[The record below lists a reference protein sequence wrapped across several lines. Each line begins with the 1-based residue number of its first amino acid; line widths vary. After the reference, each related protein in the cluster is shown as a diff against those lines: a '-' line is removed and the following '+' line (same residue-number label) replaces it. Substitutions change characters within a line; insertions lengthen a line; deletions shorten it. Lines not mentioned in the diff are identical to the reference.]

1 MNKKIIFLSLL
12 ILILVLCFSAG
23 TITAFASDDGD
34 EEDTSPKTYYNY
46 VDTLSKANMVN
57 YNTKDR
63 LQTYEYFDMN
73 CYPNRNLFLSYMT
86 PSQTSNSSSLNN
98 DTLIEKASN
107 ENFEIQTS
115 TEYIQQEVNEK
126 TQQRIIIG
134 GDDRTR
140 ISNTRDWPYRGTVY
154 LEILFST
161 GKKGFGT
168 GFMMGPNLLVTA
180 AHNVYDDVTNDNKF
194 NPEFAVEVDVY
205 AGINGESAL
214 PTYQYYAESRVISI
228 QKEYYLYADS
238 EEYFL
243 SGEEYADW
251 AVIELDR
258 NLGNETGYYGKIEN
272 WHEVGSS
279 IYSYGYPNFDDNDIK
294 RTMWEAHGTIT
305 GEINSLYL
313 SDIDNAGGQSGSPI
327 FMTHANGNTYVC
339 GILIGEYGSMNCIKT
354 FNSFIYHYLNSFVCY
369 HNILHRV
376 ATILPTDYGFGDAY
390 PTSDGIRMNYRT
402 HKLSNGFTFKTRR
415 YRTGYIH
422 NEYVVMSP
430 FRVNI
435 NEAFIEYTF
444 DFPVSYIKVYLCHWR
459 SLTNEW
465 TSSLTC
471 DAVVRV
477 KNGNDYQT
485 VFDLIEADLPR
496 SRVQPTAYT
505 IVFDNPVYSFEF
517 YMKSKQ
523 YCTNESNRGRVCI
536 GTMEVFSTEGNY

>member
-1 MNKKIIFLSLL
+1 MNKKTILFSLL
-12 ILILVLCFSAG
+12 ILILVLCFSAS
-23 TITAFASDDGD
+23 TISAFASDEGD
-34 EEDTSPKTYYNY
+34 EEGTSPKTYYNY
-46 VDTLSKANMVN
+46 VATLSEANMVN
-57 YNTKDR
+57 YNTIDKIK
-63 LQTYEYFDMN
+63 TYEYFDKD
-73 CYPNRNLFLSYMT
+73 CYPNRNLFLSSMT
-86 PSQTSNSSSLNN
+86 PSHSLISSSFYDN
-98 DTLIEKASN
+98 TVCEKASN
-107 ENFEIQTS
+107 ENFDIQTS
-115 TEYIQQEVNEK
+115 TEYIQQEVDES

-154 LEILFST
+154 LQAMFST
-161 GKKGFGT
+161 GEKRLGT

-180 AHNVYDDVTNDNKF
+180 GHAVYDDVTSDKKF
-194 NPEFAVEVDVY
+194 NPEFAVEVNVY
-205 AGINGESAL
+205 AGINGEKPKPEYL
-214 PTYQYYAESRVISI
+214 YYAESKVISI
-228 QKEYYLYADS
+228 QKEYYETKHENY
-238 EEYFL
+238 
-243 SGEEYADW
+243 DW

-258 NLGNETGYYGKIEN
+258 NLGDETGIYGKIEN
-272 WHEVGSS
+272 WYEKGSS
-279 IYSYGYPNFDDNDIK
+279 IYSYGYPDSDDDELK

-305 GEINSLYL
+305 GKKDSLYL
-313 SDIDNAGGQSGSPI
+313 SDIDNTRGQSGSPI
-327 FMTHANGNTYVC
+327 FMTHKNGEIYVC
-339 GILIGEYGSMNCIKT
+339 GILIGENNVTNFIKP
-354 FNSFIYHYLNSFVCY
+354 FNSFIYHYLNSFVAY
-369 HNILHRV
+369 HNFLHRV
-376 ATILPTDYGFGDAY
+376 ATILPTDYGFADSY
-390 PTSDGIRMNYRT
+390 PTSDSIRTNYRT

-435 NEAFIEYTF
+435 DEAFIEYTF

-465 TSSLTC
+465 TSNLTC
-471 DAVVRV
+471 DAVLRV
-477 KNGNDYQT
+477 KNGNDYET

-536 GTMEVFSTEGNY
+536 GTMQVFSTEGSYYA